1 MSHPFEKFFC
11 GKKDESSLEPLLI
24 VTNTNPIL
32 NEDDKYINYIFFL
45 SKKNIKQLSF
55 YYFYFSLNDANTSE
69 RYKDKFDI
77 ATVNQLNEIFAS
89 IKLFINSLKDN
100 EINIYSFSECKMS
113 HETSQDLLDKMIKR
127 QIL

>member
-1 MSHPFEKFFC
+1 MSHKFQKFFYT
-11 GKKDESSLEPLLI
+11 GDDESALEPLLI
-24 VTNTNPIL
+24 VTNANPIQYS
-32 NEDDKYINYIFFL
+32 ESQMTNYIFFL
-45 SKKNIKQLSF
+45 SKKCIKGLVF

-77 ATVNQLNEIFAS
+77 ATAKQLNEIFAS

>member
-1 MSHPFEKFFC
+1 MSHPFKKFFC
-11 GKKDESSLEPLLI
+11 EKKDESSLEPLLI
-24 VTNTNPIL
+24 VTNTNPFL
-32 NEDDKYINYIFFL
+32 NADNKYVNYIFFL
-45 SKKNIKQLSF
+45 SKKNIKQLTF
-55 YYFYFSLNDANTSE
+55 YYFYFSLNDAATSE

-89 IKLFINSLKDN
+89 IKSFINSLKDN
-100 EINIYSFSECKMS
+100 EVNIYSFSECIMS